1 MEEEQEPY
9 PPVAPKD
16 RKKLEHSVIKN
27 VHQDIQSLGLIA
39 IKIAQKD

>member
-9 PPVAPKD
+9 LPIALKD
-16 RKKLEHSVIKN
+16 RKKLERSVMKN
-27 VHQDIQSLGLIA
+27 VHQDIQSLGLIV